1 MTVGQHGVKGTTGDN
16 LKTMTMTMTTT
27 APLLS
32 NRRVLIGVALSIL
45 AHVVILYAWRS
56 APAPDSAPPA
66 APLVLHLQAPAP
78 AVRAATPP
86 PAPVPATRSKPAIT
100 PRAPRRVIA
109 VAPQPAQAGEPTVVV
124 EPQPVVEM
132 PAPAPAPKKFDLEAA
147 RSTAR
152 IVGVQD
158 APNADDA
165 PLARLK
171 KQEDEN
177 HIRTETKAARA
188 ISGAKRGDCK
198 DGLPG
203 GLLAPLIML
212 TQKAGTGCKW

>member
-1 MTVGQHGVKGTTGDN
+1 MTAGPQTVKSATGDS
-16 LKTMTMTMTTT
+16 LKMMIAT
-27 APLLS
+27 APMVS
-32 NRRVLIGVALSIL
+32 MKRIWIGVALSVL
-45 AHVVILYAWRS
+45 AHVALLTTWR
-56 APAPDSAPPA
+56 AAPDPYSAPPA

-78 AVRAATPP
+78 AVIQAAPT
-86 PAPVPATRSKPAIT
+86 PAPIHSTRSKAI
-100 PRAPRRVIA
+100 APRRVIA
-109 VAPQPAQAGEPTVVV
+109 VAPQPASASEPAVVV
-124 EPQPVVEM
+124 APEPVVE
-132 PAPAPAPKKFDLEAA
+132 APPPPKKFDLEAA

-158 APNADDA
+158 APNADDS
-165 PLARLK
+165 PVARLK

-188 ISGAKRGDCK
+188 IAAAKRGDCK

>member
-1 MTVGQHGVKGTTGDN
+1 MKMMMN
-16 LKTMTMTMTTT
+16 T
-27 APLLS
+27 AAVPTLS
-32 NRRVLIGVALSIL
+32 TKRVLIGVALSML
-45 AHVVILYAWRS
+45 AHVVLLAVWRS
-56 APAPDSAPPA
+56 APEPVLAPPPA
-66 APLVLHLQAPAP
+66 AIVLHLQAPAP
-78 AVRAATPP
+78 VVAAVPAPP
-86 PAPVPATRSKPAIT
+86 PLPATRSKPAAT
-100 PRAPRRVIA
+100 PRTPKRVIA
-109 VAPQPAQAGEPTVVV
+109 VAQEPSAATEPAVVVAPQPAEAPPPP
-124 EPQPVVEM
+124 PQV
-132 PAPAPAPKKFDLEAA
+132 KKFDLEAA

-171 KQEDEN
+171 KREEEA
-177 HIRTETKAARA
+177 HIQTESKAARA
-188 ISGAKRGDCK
+188 ISAAKRGDCK